1 MSLRF
6 PDLALPIFQGP
17 LAQKCLRLD
26 IWARKRSMAI
36 LGTAIVVQRRGA
48 IVDGSSG
55 VRCQQLANLARRH
68 AVRRLELSGPPH
80 KFRIFAVANQREKG
94 DLPTVSL
101 LYIIRYTTGTIW
113 ECLRGRQER
122 S

>member
-1 MSLRF
+1 
-6 PDLALPIFQGP
+6 
-17 LAQKCLRLD
+17 
-26 IWARKRSMAI
+26 MAAPE
-36 LGTAIVVQRRGA
+36 TAIAVQRRGG

-55 VRCQQLANLARRH
+55 VHCEQLANLARQH
-68 AVRRLELSGPPH
+68 AVQRMELYGLPH

-94 DLPTVSL
+94 ELPTDSL
-101 LYIIRYTTGTIW
+101 LYIIRYTTGTNW